1 MVKCECCNTPIYDFQ
16 VLRRNCAEHAGQ
28 EEGKRALKQ
37 ISKLANFI
45 MAEVK
50 GEPARSESVVDC
62 AIRII
67 RESMGAMK

>member
-1 MVKCECCNTPIYDFQ
+1 MTKCEYCDAPIYDFQ
-16 VLRRNCAEHAGQ
+16 VLRRTCAEHARA

-50 GEPARSESVVDC
+50 GEPARSESAVDC

-67 RESMGAMK
+67 REKLK